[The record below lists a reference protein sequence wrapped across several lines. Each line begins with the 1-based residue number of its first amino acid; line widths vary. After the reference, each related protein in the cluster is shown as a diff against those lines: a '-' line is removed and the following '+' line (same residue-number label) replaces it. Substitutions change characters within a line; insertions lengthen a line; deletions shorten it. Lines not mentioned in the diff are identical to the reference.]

1 DPALAARHRGNRR
14 GADATRPG
22 RGARWLVRPL
32 LALLLAT
39 AAHAKAQYS
48 GAAMP
53 LTSYSSDTGLGFGA
67 RAFARRLGDGEEL
80 PVKLEA
86 QAFGT
91 TYGQQF
97 HFASLEV
104 PHAFGTRMRLEL
116 LGGY

>member
-1 DPALAARHRGNRR
+1 M
-14 GADATRPG
+14 
-22 RGARWLVRPL
+22 RPL

-104 PHAFGTRMRLEL
+104 PLDRPLRRGHRPPSRPARRPPPS
-116 LGGY
+116 